1 MSYKVDYS
9 KFPNRSIACID
20 MMSFYASCIAVLH
33 NLDVRTVPIAV
44 VGNLQQKGSVV
55 LAASPAMKKRFKVK
69 TGTRLY
75 EIPRHPEI
83 RLFEPKM
90 KYFLEMSMAVTDILH
105 KFVPPEAVHV
115 YSVDESF
122 IDLTGTEKLWGPPER
137 TVRIIQREIFDTLKL
152 HSTAGMGP
160 NMLMAKLALDLEAKK
175 TVFAKWTFEDVQ
187 TKLWPVSPLSE
198 MWGIGSKIE
207 KTLNN
212 MGIFNIGQLANV
224 PLSLLENKFGVMGNQ
239 LYHHAWGVD
248 LSKLGAPFET
258 GQISYGKSQILMR
271 DYNKIED
278 VHAVLLE
285 MCEDVAKRARD
296 VFQSARTISLGI
308 GYSKNAFGGGFQ
320 RARTIEEATN
330 DTMKIY
336 QVCKDLLK
344 ENYNRSPVRQISVS
358 ITKLEDEHSM
368 QLSLFEKDNWKNRK
382 LAAAMDS
389 IRNRYGQA
397 ALLRAISYTPAGTA
411 VKRSKMVGGHKG

>member
-1 MSYKVDYS
+1 MSSLVQTILNKDFLLITKYK
-9 KFPNRSIACID
+9 
-20 MMSFYASCIAVLH
+20 SFYASCIAVLQD
-33 NLDVRTVPIAV
+33 LDVRTVPIAI
-44 VGNLQQKGSVV
+44 VGNLEQKGSVV
-55 LAASPAMKKRFKVK
+55 LAASLAMKKRFRVK
-69 TGTRLY
+69 TGTRLF
-75 EIPRHPEI
+75 EIPNHPDI

-90 KYFLEMSMAVTDILH
+90 SYFLEMSMAVNEILQ
-105 KFVPPEAVHV
+105 KYVPPEAVHV

-122 IDLTGTEKLWGPPER
+122 IDLTGTEKLWGPPEL
-137 TVRIIQREIFDTLKL
+137 TIQRIQKEILDSLQL

-175 TVFAKWTFEDVQ
+175 SGFAKWTYDDVQ

-198 MWGIGSKIE
+198 MWGIGSRTE

-212 MGIFNIGQLANV
+212 MGITSVGQLARA
-224 PLSLLENKFGVMGNQ
+224 PLELLESKFGIMGNQ
-239 LYHHAWGVD
+239 LYHQAWGID
-248 LSKLGAPFET
+248 LSDLGAPIEET
-258 GQISYGKSQILMR
+258 QISYAKSQILMR
-271 DYNKIED
+271 DYNRIEE
-278 VHAVLLE
+278 VKAVILE

-296 VFQSARTISLGI
+296 TYQSARTITLGL
-308 GYSKNAFGGGFQ
+308 GYSTNAFGGGFQ
-320 RARTIEEATN
+320 RARTIYEATN

-336 QVCKDLLK
+336 KVCLDLLK
-344 ENYNRSPVRQISVS
+344 ENYDNKPVRQLSVS

-389 IRNRYGQA
+389 IRNRFGSA
-397 ALLRAISYTPAGTA
+397 ALLRAVSYTPAGTA